1 MKSISND
8 KPYDVVI
15 IGGGAS
21 GTALLYTLARYTNT
35 GRIAL
40 VEKYA
45 ALGSVNSNAKNNS
58 QTLHVGEIETNYT
71 AEKVQQVYPASM
83 MVKRYTDGLL
93 KEERNQ
99 LIHPIQKMVLAVG
112 AKEVEILEKRYPD
125 LQKIFPELQ
134 KLDGPGIAAVE
145 PEVMKGRNMNEPVLA
160 LFNPEGYTV
169 NFGRLAESFG
179 REAQKN
185 TDKHVEVLLN
195 CEVKEIVREKD
206 AYVLHTTN
214 GTIRACAVVVDTDAY
229 SLGFAKKLGYGNEFS
244 LIPVAGSFYFSPE
257 LLRGKVYRVQVPSM
271 PFAAVHGDPELTTE
285 HQTRWG
291 PTARFYPVLEARK
304 FRTSASFFAS
314 SGLHKPQTWLSFIL
328 ILLNPMRFWYLL
340 KNFFYDIPYIG
351 KQLLLPEL
359 QKIVPTMRASD
370 LKTAKGY
377 GGMRLQRVDT
387 NSHELL
393 LGEGKILGDHII
405 FNMTPSPGASVS
417 LYNAMRD
424 AETVVSFFDTYTF
437 DKERML
443 NELSIAQIPLA
454 NVDPSLESSYAS

>member
-1 MKSISND
+1 MNSVSDDKS
-8 KPYDVVI
+8 YDIVV

-21 GTALLYTLARYTNT
+21 GTALLYTLSRYTNI

-40 VEKYA
+40 IEKYA
-45 ALGSVNSNAKNNS
+45 ALGSVNSSAKNNS

-71 AEKVQQVYPASM
+71 TEKVKQVYPASM
-83 MVKRYTDGLL
+83 MVKRYTDGLPD
-93 KEERNQ
+93 EERTQ
-99 LIHPIQKMVLAVG
+99 LIHSIQKMVLAVG
-112 AKEVEILEKRYPD
+112 AKEVDILERRYPD
-125 LQKIFPELQ
+125 LQKIFPTLQ
-134 KLDGPGIAAVE
+134 KLDGAGIAAVE
-145 PEVMKGRNMNEPVLA
+145 PEVMRGRSGDGPVLA

-169 NFGRLAESFG
+169 NFGKLAESFG

-195 CEVKEIVREKD
+195 CEVKEIVHEKGG
-206 AYVLHTTN
+206 YLLHTNT
-214 GTIRACAVVVDTDAY
+214 GAIRAHAVVVDTDAY
-229 SLGFAKKLGYGNEFS
+229 SLGFAKKLGYGKEFS
-244 LIPVAGSFYFSPE
+244 LIPIAGSFYFSPE
-257 LLRGKVYRVQVPSM
+257 LLRGKVYRVQDPSM

-304 FRTSASFFAS
+304 LHTSASFFAF
-314 SGLHKPQTWLSFIL
+314 SGLHKPQTWISFVI
-328 ILLNPMRFWYLL
+328 ILLNPVRFWYLL

-351 KQLLLPEL
+351 KRLLLPEL
-359 QKIVPTMRASD
+359 QKIVPTMRATD
-370 LKTAKGY
+370 LRTAKGY

-393 LGEGKILGDHII
+393 LGEGKILGDNII

-424 AETVVSFFDTYTF
+424 AETITSFSDTYTF

-443 NELSIAQIPLA
+443 KELSIAEAPLP
-454 NVDPSLESSYAS
+454 NEDPSLRSSYAS